1 VTTEVDAAS
10 NAGGAAPSGPS
21 APQTSSRALLS
32 RHAAAQLRKGA
43 ITLALAAL
51 VAGLFVLD
59 VNSGPAGIGPA
70 DLLRTLLW
78 PDAVPTGTR
87 VIVWNIR
94 LPVAA
99 MALLV
104 GALLGLAGA
113 QMQTILGNPLA
124 DPFTLGVS
132 SAASVGAALA
142 ITLGISAVPIA
153 GPALVTANAFV
164 FAVGASL
171 IVFGLTRLRGVSPE
185 TMILFGIALMF
196 AANAVLGL
204 LQYRSSETQLAQIVF
219 WMMGSLGRANP
230 DKLAIAAA
238 VLALSVAL
246 FWRWRAA
253 LTALRMGDDR
263 AASLGVDVVRLRLL
277 AFLLVALMA
286 ATSVAFVGVIG
297 FIGLVGPHIARLLVG
312 EDQRW
317 FLPAAMLASAALLSA
332 ASIVSRTITPGVIY
346 PIGIITALVGVPFF
360 LALVMG
366 RRRVL

>member
-1 VTTEVDAAS
+1 MTTAALETPIK
-10 NAGGAAPSGPS
+10 GAAIGSPDST
-21 APQTSSRALLS
+21 ADELL
-32 RHAAAQLRKGA
+32 RDHAARQWRKGA
-43 ITLALAAL
+43 ITVAMSVL
-51 VAGLFVLD
+51 VMVLFVWD
-59 VNSGPAGIGPA
+59 VNSGPAGISPTQLMQA
-70 DLLRTLLW
+70 ILR
-78 PDAVPTGTR
+78 PESVSVGTQ
-87 VIVWNIR
+87 VIVWDIR
-94 LPVAA
+94 LPIAA
-99 MALLV
+99 MAVLV
-104 GALLGLAGA
+104 GAMLGLAGA

-142 ITLGISAVPIA
+142 ITLGVSAVPIA

-164 FAVGASL
+164 FALGASL
-171 IVFGLTRLRGVSPE
+171 IVFALTRVRGVSPE

-204 LQYRSSETQLAQIVF
+204 LQYRSSESQLAQIVF
-219 WMMGSLGRANP
+219 WMMGSLTRASP
-230 DKLAIAAA
+230 DKLAIAGVAFG
-238 VLALSVAL
+238 VSLAL

-263 AASLGVDVVRLRLL
+263 AASLGVDVVRLRLYT
-277 AFLLVALMA
+277 FLLVAVLA

-297 FIGLVGPHIARLLVG
+297 FVGLVGPHIARLLVG

-317 FLPAAMLASAALLSA
+317 FLPASMLAGAALLSG
-332 ASIVSRTITPGVIY
+332 ASIVSRVMNPGVIY

-360 LALVMG
+360 VMLVLS

>member
-1 VTTEVDAAS
+1 
-10 NAGGAAPSGPS
+10 
-21 APQTSSRALLS
+21 
-32 RHAAAQLRKGA
+32 
-43 ITLALAAL
+43 
-51 VAGLFVLD
+51 
-59 VNSGPAGIGPA
+59 
-70 DLLRTLLW
+70 
-78 PDAVPTGTR
+78 VP
-87 VIVWNIR
+87 V
-94 LPVAA
+94 
-99 MALLV
+99 
-104 GALLGLAGA
+104 
-113 QMQTILGNPLA
+113 
-124 DPFTLGVS
+124 
-132 SAASVGAALA
+132 
-142 ITLGISAVPIA
+142 A

-219 WMMGSLGRANP
+219 WMMGSLGRAAP

-317 FLPAAMLASAALLSA
+317 FLPVAILASAALLSA

>member
-1 VTTEVDAAS
+1 MNIGAQEAHDI
-10 NAGGAAPSGPS
+10 GGAARSGPS
-21 APQTSSRALLS
+21 NPGATTLLRS
-32 RHAAAQLRKGA
+32 HAAAQWRKGA
-43 ITLALAAL
+43 ITATLAATL
-51 VAGLFVLD
+51 AGLVLLD

-70 DLLRTLLW
+70 DLVRAILW
-78 PDAVPTGTR
+78 PDSVPVGTQ

-99 MALLV
+99 MALLI
-104 GALLGLAGA
+104 GALLGLGGA
-113 QMQTILGNPLA
+113 QMQTILANPLA

-142 ITLGISAVPIA
+142 ITLGVSALPVA

-196 AANAVLGL
+196 ASNAVLGL

-219 WMMGSLGRANP
+219 WMMGSLTRATP
-230 DKLAIAAA
+230 DKLAIAAT

-263 AASLGVDVVRLRLL
+263 AASLGVDVVRLRLM
-277 AFLLVALMA
+277 AFLLVALIA

-317 FLPAAMLASAALLSA
+317 FLPVAMLASAALLSG

-360 LALVMG
+360 VALVLG